1 MYVFAFR
8 NITPLNSIYFVL
20 SLFLGIFETIF
31 MKILSNM
38 RIVIIALSL
47 VLTGIR
53 GEVFQAVLGDWSQD
67 PDRKYGIPYL
77 MVCVWGGGRKKPIT
91 KCLFMLF
98 NICKTIWYNK
108 RNQIRRCD
116 VE

>member
-1 MYVFAFR
+1 
-8 NITPLNSIYFVL
+8 
-20 SLFLGIFETIF
+20 
-31 MKILSNM
+31 M

-77 MVCVWGGGRKKPIT
+77 MVCVWGGAG
-91 KCLFMLF
+91 
-98 NICKTIWYNK
+98 
-108 RNQIRRCD
+108 RNQSQNVCLCYSIYVRQ
-116 VE
+116 

>member
-1 MYVFAFR
+1 
-8 NITPLNSIYFVL
+8 
-20 SLFLGIFETIF
+20 
-31 MKILSNM
+31 M

-77 MVCVWGGGRKKPIT
+77 MVCVWGGQEETNHKMSVYVIQY
-91 KCLFMLF
+91 M
-98 NICKTIWYNK
+98 
-108 RNQIRRCD
+108 
-116 VE
+116 